1 MPDDLDYDP
10 QLLQAMLGLDSLD
23 NSEAL
28 SQMTNLDRAKALR
41 QFNPGKG
48 PSALGGAFRG
58 IQTIAAAAKAKGL
71 ESKYADDQVNSN
83 IQRQANGLD
92 IIDRIGQLRKLQKP
106 QVSDFAPPTQEEI
119 TPPQMI
125 TD

>member
-71 ESKYADDQVNSN
+71 ESKYADDQANSSGRRTASTSS
-83 IQRQANGLD
+83 IASASFGSSRSPRCPTSPRPPRRRSL
-92 IIDRIGQLRKLQKP
+92 LRR
-106 QVSDFAPPTQEEI
+106 
-119 TPPQMI
+119 
-125 TD
+125 